1 MSITE
6 LAIKRPSLI
15 VVIFGAL
22 TVLGIFGYNQLS
34 YELLPKFAP
43 PVVTIST
50 IYPGASPS
58 EVENSVSKPI
68 EEAVSGLDNVSRI
81 NSTSQEGF
89 SLVFVRL
96 TQSANIDLALQ
107 EAQRKVNGILA
118 TMPRDVKTPVITKFA
133 LDEFPVLRMGATSS
147 MGPREFYQFLK
158 DRVVP
163 RIAKQSGV
171 AQVTLVGG
179 NEREIKINLDA
190 QKIKSY
196 GLSLARVAQT
206 IKASNLDFPTGNIKQ
221 EGTQFVVRVAGK
233 FESVEA
239 LSLLVVGRSKQ
250 GGDIK
255 LSDVAEVH
263 DGQKDMSTLSRIN
276 GNESI
281 GILVQKQSDANA
293 VRVSELVRK
302 ELASMEKD
310 YENVKLKITIAQDGS
325 QFTVDAANAVK
336 FDLMLAIVLVAL
348 TMFLFLHSI
357 RNSIIVMIA
366 IPASLVSTFFAMYL
380 LGFTLNL
387 MTLLALSLVVGIL
400 VDDSIVVL
408 ENIYHYLEK
417 GLKPRDAAI
426 TGRNEIGFAALSI
439 TLVDVVVFVPLA
451 MTTGLIGNIM
461 RQFAIVVTVSTMM
474 SLFVSFTVTPLLASR
489 FSKLERMTNGTFLG
503 RFALWFEALYEA
515 FKNHYLRLLRWALS
529 HRKTVVTATVL
540 LFFSSCTLVPFGFI
554 GNEFVT
560 QGDRGEFAV
569 FLELP
574 SGATIESTNHATQQA
589 EKIITAMPEVSKV
602 FTNVGASSDG
612 FLTMSSNNIS
622 ELNVT
627 LVDKSER
634 TKTTD
639 EVGALIKARIAEI
652 PGVKVRVN
660 PIGIF
665 GTANQTPIQIVV
677 SATNEADMKHAAD
690 RAMQIL
696 AAVPG
701 ATDVKLSAED
711 GKPETR
717 IEVDRQK
724 MAAFGLT
731 IADIG
736 QTLRIALTGDEDSKF
751 RDGAN
756 EYTIRIRLDEFDRSN
771 LNDVRHL
778 SFINSRNEQIEL
790 QQFASIYQ
798 TAGPSK
804 LQRQDRIGSI
814 TVMGQVLGRPSGNV
828 VQDFQKA
835 IALEKDKLGKDAT
848 FTYLGDEENRSEG
861 FGSMGLAFLAGV
873 LFVYLIMVALYDSY
887 LYPFVVLFSIPVAGV
902 GALLALALAIKS
914 LSIFSLLGMIMMIGL
929 VAKNA
934 ILLVDRTN
942 DMKAQGMQTYDAL
955 MEAGSARLR
964 PILMTT
970 MAMVI
975 GMLPIALAS
984 GAGAEWKTGL
994 AWALIGGLTSSM
1006 FLTLI
1011 FVPIVYLK
1019 FDDWKN
1025 RVPQFFKRVTGKQS
1039 EPVILATGS
1048 NGHYGQ
1054 AETVKSEA

>member
-1 MSITE
+1 
-6 LAIKRPSLI
+6 
-15 VVIFGAL
+15 
-22 TVLGIFGYNQLS
+22 
-34 YELLPKFAP
+34 
-43 PVVTIST
+43 
-50 IYPGASPS
+50 
-58 EVENSVSKPI
+58 
-68 EEAVSGLDNVSRI
+68 
-81 NSTSQEGF
+81 
-89 SLVFVRL
+89 
-96 TQSANIDLALQ
+96 
-107 EAQRKVNGILA
+107 
-118 TMPRDVKTPVITKFA
+118 
-133 LDEFPVLRMGATSS
+133 
-147 MGPREFYQFLK
+147 
-158 DRVVP
+158 
-163 RIAKQSGV
+163 
-171 AQVTLVGG
+171 
-179 NEREIKINLDA
+179 
-190 QKIKSY
+190 
-196 GLSLARVAQT
+196 
-206 IKASNLDFPTGNIKQ
+206 
-221 EGTQFVVRVAGK
+221 
-233 FESVEA
+233 
-239 LSLLVVGRSKQ
+239 
-250 GGDIK
+250 
-255 LSDVAEVH
+255 
-263 DGQKDMSTLSRIN
+263 
-276 GNESI
+276 
-281 GILVQKQSDANA
+281 
-293 VRVSELVRK
+293 
-302 ELASMEKD
+302 
-310 YENVKLKITIAQDGS
+310 TIAQDGS

-589 EKIITAMPEVSKV
+589 EKIITVMPEVSKV

-970 MAMVI
+970 MAM
-975 GMLPIALAS
+975 
-984 GAGAEWKTGL
+984 
-994 AWALIGGLTSSM
+994 
-1006 FLTLI
+1006 
-1011 FVPIVYLK
+1011 
-1019 FDDWKN
+1019 
-1025 RVPQFFKRVTGKQS
+1025 
-1039 EPVILATGS
+1039 
-1048 NGHYGQ
+1048 
-1054 AETVKSEA
+1054 